1 MTKVLN
7 KKKKKTHHQPKDDSQ
22 NQIKRSFMPPNLNLT
37 TSNGFGSQV
46 QGTSNSQSEQIS
58 LTMDESEDLESN
70 SESLFSKLPMVGSGP
85 YGTII
90 DNNSIF
96 NNTNNNNNNNQDP
109 FQFQFNSNS
118 NSTTERPFLPP
129 MQIRALTD
137 DPTKSNQEIWHNGKN
152 KYIIGMHGAK
162 GSEQTRLEK
171 KYGKDVSG
179 TTHESE
185 HPIGF
190 EPINH
195 TSGKKR
201 ASDGRIKDL
210 ENFAPAYQ
218 EVKSLHRKHVGTGKG
233 SPHTRA
239 EYQELVEKL
248 LKQNKNA
255 KLPKAPRVFSSG
267 FTTAE
272 YREAQL
278 RLMDDENPGTAVQL
292 NQLGYAF
299 QDNFGWSD
307 STEHKQANDSFYNM
321 VNNVKQFEIAWD
333 MHDEDTNEIARTNRI
348 IHFRGTDKKE
358 MLASRA
364 VAKLGRNLVPT
375 ELSLLHLVTIGQ
387 LDYNLFLESCCLEN
401 FETILALQGLSSDKK
416 IIMEQYWKERKQQK

>member
-1 MTKVLN
+1 
-7 KKKKKTHHQPKDDSQ
+7 
-22 NQIKRSFMPPNLNLT
+22 MPPNLNLI
-37 TSNGFGSQV
+37 TSNGFGSQM
-46 QGTSNSQSEQIS
+46 QDTSNSQSEQIS

-70 SESLFSKLPMVGSGP
+70 SESLFSQLPMVGSGP
-85 YGTII
+85 YGTIV
-90 DNNSIF
+90 DNNNS
-96 NNTNNNNNNNQDP
+96 NTNNNSIDNNNNQNP
-109 FQFQFNSNS
+109 FQFPLNPNP
-118 NSTTERPFLPP
+118 NSTTEKPFLPP

-137 DPTKSNQEIWHNGKN
+137 DPTVSNQPKWHKGKT

-162 GSEQTRLEK
+162 GSEQTRLKK
-171 KYGKDVSG
+171 KYGKQVSG
-179 TTHESE
+179 STHESE

-218 EVKSLHRKHVGTGKG
+218 EVKPLHRKHVGTGKG
-233 SPHTRA
+233 SPHTRSQ
-239 EYQELVEKL
+239 YQKLVEKL
-248 LKQNKNA
+248 RKQKKKV

-267 FTTAE
+267 LTTAE

-278 RLMDDENPGTAVQL
+278 RLMDDENPGIAVQL

-299 QDNFGWSD
+299 QDNFGWSG
-307 STEHKQANDSFYNM
+307 SANHKQANDSFYHM
-321 VNNVKQFEIAWD
+321 VNNVKQFDIAWD
-333 MHDEDTNEIARTNRI
+333 MHDEDTDEISRTNRT

-375 ELSLLHLVTIGQ
+375 ELGLLHLVTIGQ
-387 LDYNLFLESCCLEN
+387 LDYNLFLEACYRGN
-401 FETILALQGLSSDKK
+401 FKKILALQGLSSDEK